1 MSEKNAR
8 WVGLAARVVRVALMR
23 KDVGYTEL
31 ARRLTAFGIL
41 EDDKALASRVALG
54 RVRLELFL
62 QILNAIDAEL
72 PVIWAGAF
80 ENGCA
85 WKERAK
91 FVLES
96 ERNQIPPMS
105 TEDLADGL
113 AALGV
118 GFTQKT
124 LVAHIASGNLFLPEF
139 LRCLVILRSRSL
151 DAYVEYRDLVSAAYP
166 RDYR

>member
-1 MSEKNAR
+1 MSDKNAL

-23 KDVGYTEL
+23 KNIGYAEL
-31 ARRLTAFGIL
+31 SKRLTAFGIA
-41 EDDKALASRVALG
+41 EDEKALASRVALG

-62 QILNAIDAEL
+62 QILHVIDAEL
-72 PVIWAGAF
+72 PKIWCEAF
-80 ENGCA
+80 ETVRTWEG
-85 WKERAK
+85 RAK
-91 FVLES
+91 AVLES

-105 TEDLADGL
+105 AEALADGL

-124 LVAHIASGNLFLPEF
+124 LVAHISSGNLFLPEF

-151 DAYVEYRDLVSAAYP
+151 DAYIEYRDLVSAARP
-166 RDYR
+166 LGDR